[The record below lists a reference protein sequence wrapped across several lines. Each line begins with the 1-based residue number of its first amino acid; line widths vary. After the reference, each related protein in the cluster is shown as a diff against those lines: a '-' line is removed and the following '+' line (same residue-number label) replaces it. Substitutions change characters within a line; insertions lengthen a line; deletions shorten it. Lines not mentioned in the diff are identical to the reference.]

1 MAYIS
6 GIVIVNLL
14 DTAFSVG
21 FFFLGVK
28 KKKKKKKEVEKKNA
42 LHNAQAGGYIANNLF
57 SSFNHFGFT
66 LNIFN
71 FLASSTIHHE

>member
-1 MAYIS
+1 M
-6 GIVIVNLL
+6 NLL
-14 DTAFSVG
+14 DTAFSVD
-21 FFFLGVK
+21 FFFLGIK
-28 KKKKKKKEVEKKNA
+28 KKKKKKGGGKKNA

-71 FLASSTIHHE
+71 FLASPTIHHE